1 MELRA
6 DFLII
11 GSGIAALRAAPEVA
25 GHGDVLILTKAE
37 PDEGNTG
44 HAQGGIAAA
53 VGPGDTPELHAK
65 DTMAAGAGLC
75 DERAVQVLVEDG
87 PRFVRE
93 LMSWGVRFDRGADGE
108 PALAM
113 EGAHSARRVL
123 HAHDATGREIG
134 RVLWKRAA
142 ALAGLKTYDHAR
154 VVDLIVEE
162 GRCAGARFLAADGSM
177 SVARCNRV
185 LLATGGAGQVYRETT
200 NPHVATGDGV
210 AMAYRA
216 GAAVIDLEFVQF
228 HPTALMVPGQPRF
241 LLSEALRGE
250 GARLVNDDGEAFME
264 RYDPLG
270 DLAPRDRVS
279 RALVRESLRT
289 GRPVYLSL
297 ERLDPDFVHERFP
310 LISDACRRAGL
321 DLARD
326 RIPVGPAAHY
336 VMGGVQTDLDGRT
349 TIPGLYAAGE
359 VACTGVHGANRLAS
373 NSLLEGLVFGA
384 RAGCAMREE
393 HTAGMRDA
401 GSALREPQG
410 ALSLPKGGIRTGR
423 VGGRSSGT
431 DRAADP
437 GSAVRMAQVSG
448 AAGRIPDPGSR
459 IPDAAN
465 LSTVLWQDVG
475 LFRDRDGLTRALNA
489 FEPAWQA
496 LDERLR
502 GGGTLAADEWRTA
515 SIITVGRL
523 ITRAALRREESRGGH
538 YRSDYP
544 DRDDIH
550 WKRRVSEIRE

>member
-1 MELRA
+1 LELRA

-37 PDEGNTG
+37 PGEGNTG

-53 VGPGDTPELHAK
+53 VGPGDTAELHAS
-65 DTMAAGAGLC
+65 DTLAAGDGLC
-75 DERAVQVLVEDG
+75 DEQAVRVLVEEG

-93 LMSWGVRFDRGADGE
+93 LMAWGVRFDRVPGGE

-134 RVLWKRAA
+134 RVLWSHASRLDGVA
-142 ALAGLKTYDHAR
+142 THDHAR
-154 VVDLIVEE
+154 VVDLVIED
-162 GRCAGARFLAADGSM
+162 GRCVGARFLASDGSLGEAR
-177 SVARCNRV
+177 ARCV
-185 LLATGGAGQVYRETT
+185 LLATGGAGQVYHETT

-216 GAAVIDLEFVQF
+216 GARVIDLEFVQF
-228 HPTALMVPGQPRF
+228 HPTALMVQGQPRF

-250 GARLVNDDGEAFME
+250 GARLVNAEGDAFME
-264 RYDPLG
+264 HYDPAG

-279 RALVRESLRT
+279 RAIVRESQRT
-289 GRPVYLSL
+289 GRPVFLSL
-297 ERLDPDFVHERFP
+297 DRLDPDFVHERFP
-310 LISDACRRAGL
+310 LISDACRAAGL

-349 TIPGLYAAGE
+349 SIPGLYAAGE

-393 HTAGMRDA
+393 GAQGTSAAA
-401 GSALREPQG
+401 GSPVRTAAGPR
-410 ALSLPKGGIRTGR
+410 LS
-423 VGGRSSGT
+423 
-431 DRAADP
+431 
-437 GSAVRMAQVSG
+437 GSAAKARLNADAVEL
-448 AAGRIPDPGSR
+448 SR
-459 IPDAAN
+459 
-465 LSTVLWQDVG
+465 LMWKDVG
-475 LFRDRDGLTRALNA
+475 LFRSGEGLSHALA
-489 FEPAWQA
+489 VFEPAWRE
-496 LDERLR
+496 LDARLR
-502 GGGTLAADEWRTA
+502 AGPPLDPADWRAA
-515 SIITVGRL
+515 SVITVGRL
-523 ITRAALRREESRGGH
+523 IARAALRREESRGGH
-538 YRSDYP
+538 YRSDFP
-544 DRDDIH
+544 NRDDVH
-550 WKRRVSEIRE
+550 WKKRVGEIRD

>member
-1 MELRA
+1 LELRA

-44 HAQGGIAAA
+44 YAQGGIAAA

-65 DTMAAGAGLC
+65 DTIAAGAGLC
-75 DERAVQVLVEDG
+75 DERAVHVLVEDG

-93 LMSWGVRFDRGADGE
+93 LIDWGVQFDRGPDGQ

-142 ALAGLKTYDHAR
+142 ALPGLETHDHAR
-154 VVDLIVEE
+154 AVDLLVED
-162 GRCAGARFLAADGSM
+162 GRCVGARFVSADGTV
-177 SVARCNRV
+177 SVARADCV

-250 GARLVNDDGEAFME
+250 GAMLINDDGEPFMK

-279 RALVRESLRT
+279 RAIVREGLRT

-349 TIPGLYAAGE
+349 TIPGLFAAGE

-384 RAGCAMREE
+384 RAGCAMREAGS
-393 HTAGMRDA
+393 TGMRD
-401 GSALREPQG
+401 
-410 ALSLPKGGIRTGR
+410 
-423 VGGRSSGT
+423 
-431 DRAADP
+431 P
-437 GSAVRMAQVSG
+437 GSVVPP
-448 AAGRIPDPGSR
+448 AALESNSIRIPDPGSR
-459 IPDAAN
+459 MPTLPDASE
-465 LSTVLWQDVG
+465 LSSSLWQDVG
-475 LFRDRDGLTRALNA
+475 LFRDRGGLMRALDV
-489 FEPAWQA
+489 FEPAWRA
-496 LDERLR
+496 LDARLR
-502 GGGTLAADEWRTA
+502 QEETLAPEEWRTA
-515 SIITVGRL
+515 SVITVGRL
-523 ITRAALRREESRGGH
+523 IARAALRREESRGGH
-538 YRSDYP
+538 YRSDFP
-544 DRDDIH
+544 DRDDVH
-550 WKRRVSEIRE
+550 WKRRISETR